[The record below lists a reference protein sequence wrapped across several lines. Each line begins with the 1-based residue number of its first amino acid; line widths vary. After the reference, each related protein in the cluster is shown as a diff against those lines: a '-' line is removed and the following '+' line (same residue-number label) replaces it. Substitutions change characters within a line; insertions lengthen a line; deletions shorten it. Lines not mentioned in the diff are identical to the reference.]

1 MKRIYSLRRLIKQS
15 YSQKVNLNKGDK
27 SSKTTGIEHFLLI
40 VLLSFNLLLVSS
52 DISFTQ
58 VFENWNTRFTG
69 PGNGR
74 DEPVAI
80 AIDNNQN
87 IHVGG
92 YGYYSVGNG
101 FDYIVIK
108 YNICGNVI
116 WNRWYNYGDDFA
128 GDLTLDGSG
137 NVLITGGVQSSFF
150 SFGTVKYNSSGTFIW
165 DRRQGG
171 PFGGVYSDAKK
182 IITDAQGSSYVSG
195 VTLQSENPLSP
206 FNVMTVKYDQNGVL
220 QWQLYYN
227 GPGDAE
233 DKPEAIC
240 IDSQGKIYVAGGSE
254 GNGTSFDFF
263 VLRYTPGGILDLT
276 LRYNG
281 EASGSDA
288 ALSVSVDNSGNIYV
302 TGISQEY
309 ETPQDGPGQNTLTTL
324 KYDNNGQLQWVRKYF
339 GTGNPRY
346 ASGKTVKAYGSNEI
360 YVSGYANEYSSGN
373 DFITIKYD
381 ASGNQTWIRKYN
393 SESTKDDR
401 SVAMC
406 NDSYGNVVATGS
418 SMVTDSLNSSN
429 YLTVK
434 YNSSG
439 NLIWAK
445 SYNGPDNLRDI
456 PVALSTFGNAVYVTG
471 KSEDSVSNF
480 DIVTIRYSNEW
491 LACDVEESVKPAL
504 NALHILNK
512 DTAFVA
518 GENGYFGKTTD
529 KGLHWSYINIGTEA
543 ELTALNFRKNVGVLI
558 AVDSTIF
565 VTTNHGEDWRR
576 IEFPSLDLRSI
587 VFSSDSTA
595 VLSCSNGRIIKSKDL
610 FRTFSVSA
618 TPSSSEIMGIHFAD
632 DISGV
637 LFDKNGLLAKT
648 TNGGSNWTAIGWAN
662 AGTINDVI
670 IRNQDIIYAVGDLGK
685 TVRTSDGGF
694 TWQDISIQ
702 TDSKLSSIFSWEWNE
717 LYAGGSKGSIFFSSD
732 DGGSWEKQPAQTSLD
747 VIDIGFFDDNCGI
760 AITAGGEVLKTSLG
774 LLESGNQAGDGDN
787 SLIVS
792 KDEVEDN
799 FSLIG
804 NYPNPFNPKTTI
816 TFKIPERGFVEI
828 EIYDVLGKEVRH
840 YPKNLFEGGRNSI
853 EFDGSNLA
861 TGAYFYKLN
870 FGSFTKLGRMVLVK

>member
-1 MKRIYSLRRLIKQS
+1 MKRKYSLSRLLKQS
-15 YSQKVNLNKGDK
+15 YSQKEYLKNEDK
-27 SSKTTGIEHFLLI
+27 SNITTGIKYLLLI
-40 VLLSFNLLLVSS
+40 ILLSFNLLLFSS
-52 DISFTQ
+52 GRSFTQ
-58 VFENWNTRFTG
+58 VFENWNARFAG

-87 IHVGG
+87 VYVGG
-92 YGYYSVGNG
+92 YGYYSTGNG

-108 YNICGNVI
+108 YNTCGNVI

-128 GDLTLDGSG
+128 SDVTLDGSG
-137 NVLITGGVQSSFF
+137 NVLITGGVLSSFF

-165 DRRQGG
+165 DKRHGG

-182 IITDAQGSSYVSG
+182 IITDAQGYSYVTG
-195 VTLQSENPLSP
+195 VTLQSANPLSP

-227 GPGDAE
+227 GPGDAD

-240 IDSQGKIYVAGGSE
+240 IDSQGKIYVAGGST
-254 GNGTSFDFF
+254 GNGSDFDFF
-263 VLRYTPGGILDLT
+263 ILRYTAGGILELT
-276 LRYNG
+276 LMYNG
-281 EASGSDA
+281 EANGSDA
-288 ALSVSVDNSGNIYV
+288 ALSISVDNSGNIYV

-324 KYDNNGQLQWVRKYF
+324 KYDSSGQLQWVKKYF

-346 ASGKTVKAYGSNEI
+346 ATGKTVKAYGANEI
-360 YVSGYANEYSSGN
+360 YVSGYAKEYSSGN

-381 ASGNQTWIRKYN
+381 ASGNQTWIRKFN
-393 SESTKDDR
+393 SESKKDDR
-401 SVAMC
+401 TIAMC
-406 NDSYGNVVATGS
+406 NDNYGNIFATGS
-418 SMVTDSLNSSN
+418 SMITDSVNSSN
-429 YLTVK
+429 YLTAK

-439 NLIWAK
+439 DLIWAK
-445 SYNGPDNLRDI
+445 SYNGADNLRDI
-456 PVALSTFGNAVYVTG
+456 PVAISAYGNAVYVTG
-471 KSEDSVSNF
+471 KSESANFDF
-480 DIVTIRYSNEW
+480 DIVTVRYSNEW

-504 NALHILNK
+504 NAMQIVNK

-518 GENGYFGKTTD
+518 GMNGYFGKTTD
-529 KGLHWSYINIGTEA
+529 KGLHWSYMNIGTEA

-587 VFSSDSTA
+587 VFLSDSTA

-610 FRTFSVSA
+610 FRTFSVSV
-618 TPSSSEIMGIHFAD
+618 TPSSTEIKGIHFVD
-632 DISGV
+632 DIRGV
-637 LFDKNGLLAKT
+637 LLDKNGLMAKT
-648 TNGGSNWTAIGWAN
+648 TNGGSNWTNVCYVN

-670 IRNQDIIYAVGDLGK
+670 IRNEDIIYAVGDRGK

-694 TWQDISIQ
+694 TWQNISIQ
-702 TDSKLSSIFSWEWNE
+702 TVSKLNSIFSGEWNK

-732 DGGSWEKQPAQTSLD
+732 NGVSWEKQPAQTSLD
-747 VIDIGFFDDNCGI
+747 VIDIGFFDDNCGV
-760 AITAGGEVLKTSLG
+760 AITAEGDVLMTSLG
-774 LLESGNQAGDGDN
+774 LLESGNQSGQGDN
-787 SLIVS
+787 PLIVS

-799 FSLIG
+799 FTLIG

-816 TFKIPERGFVEI
+816 TFTIPERSSIEI
-828 EIYDVLGKEVRH
+828 EIYDILGKEVKH
-840 YPKNLFEGGRNSI
+840 YPKSLFDGGRNSI
-853 EFDGSNLA
+853 EFDGSNLP
-861 TGAYFYKLN
+861 TGVYFYNLN
-870 FGSFTKLGRMVLVK
+870 FGSFTKLGRMVLIK